1 MEWCVFWWLA
11 AVVGLAHVAR
21 LFDAMPRILDKR
33 RMLMD
38 LFPPLCMACVCVYI
52 YNAFHMVLTRTH
64 THGRKVTQCSI
75 LSK

>member
-38 LFPPLCMACVCVYI
+38 LFPPLCMACVCVY
-52 YNAFHMVLTRTH
+52 L
-64 THGRKVTQCSI
+64 
-75 LSK
+75 